1 MGDNIRELNVLLE
14 EGNIQACKTAL
25 TGIEQRSATEQKQVI
40 ELLALAKESHA
51 LDLMAFLLDQT
62 PGEHPFHNRLFQL
75 AVDRAHINYLFAPV
89 LLDHADPG
97 QYSQIIP
104 LLKHIL
110 SKETRGKR
118 LNQIIRSVGKLK
130 LADLVDDLAE
140 FIFYDEPDLK
150 REAVKALERIGTASA
165 LERLEQV
172 AGTKK
177 CDTDILDAVD
187 VLRSNLTAP
196 RHPNPSPLHHP
207 ARFPPQASLPRISQ
221 NGRPPMNTFPARA
234 TRWPGSSMKT
244 WTLRTRTC

>member
-1 MGDNIRELNVLLE
+1 MGDTIRELNVLLE

-177 CDTDILDAVD
+177 CDADILDAVD

-196 RHPNPSPLHHP
+196 GTQTQVPFTIQPVFRRKPHCPGFH
-207 ARFPPQASLPRISQ
+207 RTG
-221 NGRPPMNTFPARA
+221 GR
-234 TRWPGSSMKT
+234 
-244 WTLRTRTC
+244 L